1 MYDYFY
7 DVSNAIDIGIMIYHT
22 NWMPG
27 GSIETDTFLRMA
39 DIDNVVAVKWGG
51 SSEGVYED
59 MAKFVHIF
67 NVIDNSANP
76 VGCAEL
82 GGHGYV
88 QTTLDINPQHDLRVW
103 ELIQEKRYDEART
116 LYHSVYDDISAMYEK
131 VAKRTGGQA
140 VVFKGLMS
148 VMGHH
153 TSAPRPPSKALND
166 EEMAELRE
174 MVASWGWAI
183 KG

>member
-1 MYDYFY
+1 M
-7 DVSNAIDIGIMIYHT
+7 
-22 NWMPG
+22 
-27 GSIETDTFLRMA
+27 
-39 DIDNVVAVKWGG
+39 
-51 SSEGVYED
+51 
-59 MAKFVHIF
+59 
-67 NVIDNSANP
+67 
-76 VGCAEL
+76 
-82 GGHGYV
+82 
-88 QTTLDINPQHDLRVW
+88 W

-153 TSAPRPPSKALND
+153 TSAPRPPSKGLND